1 MRFKNILN
9 LIRITHWSKNLY
21 IFIPLFFSKEL
32 FRIDLIVLIYLF
44 LIFSLAASC
53 VYIFNDI
60 NDYKSDKKNKWKKN
74 RPIANGSISII
85 NANIIF
91 FFLLFLLSAV
101 LFVFNSK
108 VLNYIILAYF
118 VSNLLYTK
126 VFKNIFPVNIIFL
139 VFFYYL
145 RMLVGSLY
153 FGIEI
158 SNWLLI
164 FILTSSL
171 ILIIGKKIIDQKYK
185 KIKFPSKKT
194 LLNLLVSVA
203 MFQCFFYGIFCL
215 DQETLSKY
223 GENFIYSYFFVIV
236 GTVRYIYIIKKIEIT
251 SDQIYLFLNDKIL
264 SATILIYLVY
274 LYAIF
279 NLFF

>member
-118 VSNLLYTK
+118 VSNLLYTNL
-126 VFKNIFPVNIIFL
+126 NI
-139 VFFYYL
+139 
-145 RMLVGSLY
+145 
-153 FGIEI
+153 
-158 SNWLLI
+158 
-164 FILTSSL
+164 
-171 ILIIGKKIIDQKYK
+171 YK
-185 KIKFPSKKT
+185 F
-194 LLNLLVSVA
+194 
-203 MFQCFFYGIFCL
+203 
-215 DQETLSKY
+215 
-223 GENFIYSYFFVIV
+223 
-236 GTVRYIYIIKKIEIT
+236 
-251 SDQIYLFLNDKIL
+251 
-264 SATILIYLVY
+264 
-274 LYAIF
+274 
-279 NLFF
+279 